1 VSNDVVAVAVSGI
14 DVTVGSVSATRKVW
28 VASADW
34 LPYGSVIW
42 AVTFSALAPSA
53 SVVASALG
61 IVADQPVPAPF
72 TVAV

>member
-1 VSNDVVAVAVSGI
+1 
-14 DVTVGSVSATRKVW
+14 
-28 VASADW
+28 
-34 LPYGSVIW
+34 LPYWSVTW

-61 IVADQPVPAPF
+61 IVAVQPLPAPF